1 MFMKRVN
8 IILALAVWAAVVC
21 NGSAVAS
28 GGGLREWAKELES
41 LRRRINDLDA
51 RLRAEQSSGSAQ
63 IGTLVRRLGELRAQ
77 ADREKVRYKA
87 ASDSVKEFEQRLAE
101 QENKGDVFVPVVK
114 NGLAALRARILDGV
128 PYRVKD
134 RLTALDEIA
143 LEMNSGRHG
152 PEEAASKLWR
162 LFEDELRLTQE
173 VILTKIPVTLEED
186 NGRRMVRVVRL
197 GMTALYTE
205 LGNGRYG
212 VFVRGSKGGWEHK
225 TLDPGKATQEIKKLF
240 SSLEDNMLEGG
251 YKLPLPPVTSLEG
264 GREGGGK

>member
-1 MFMKRVN
+1 MKRVN
-8 IILALAVWAAVVC
+8 IILALAVWGAVVC

-41 LRRRINDLDA
+41 LRSRIDDVDG
-51 RLRAEQSSGSAQ
+51 RLRAEQSSGSAE

-77 ADREKVRYKA
+77 ADRESVRYRA
-87 ASDSVKEFEQRLAE
+87 ASDSVKELEQRLAE
-101 QENKGDVFVPVVK
+101 RENRGDVFVPVVESGLADLRAGIV
-114 NGLAALRARILDGV
+114 NGL

-134 RLTALDEIA
+134 RLAALDEVA
-143 LEMNSGRHG
+143 LEMSSGRIG

-173 VILTKIPVTLEED
+173 VILTKIPVTLEKGK
-186 NGRRMVRVVRL
+186 GRRMVRVVRL

-212 VFVRGSKGGWEHK
+212 RFVRGSEGRWKHER
-225 TLDPGKATQEIKKLF
+225 LDRGEAAEGVEKLF
-240 SSLEDNMLEGG
+240 SALENNMLEGG
-251 YKLPLPPVTSLEG
+251 YKLPLPPVTGFDGE
-264 GREGGGK
+264 REGGGK